1 MEDFSKNMLL
11 NAPLLALGQSQEKYR
26 SQNQLGSC
34 ASSAGS

>member
-11 NAPLLALGQSQEKYR
+11 NAPLLALGQSKEKYR
-26 SQNQLGSC
+26 SR